1 MLTDQV
7 TLDIEDEVKV
17 GLDFQKMVRIS
28 QPRNTKKLRSHQFV
42 LQEDQFE
49 KLIRMSQHQKPK
61 KSQSYQVEPKGTYCF
76 FSYFISSLFCYD
88 IYLQAIIFVVDYM
101 CTKED
106 IDLIEHLKSAN
117 DNTVLVNID
126 GTWLDKKDME
136 CMFHD
141 NIKFNGEVS
150 TYFKLFILIF
160 KLVCIW
166 STYYIVFM
174 YVKVLSAYIH
184 CIRDEAQLLNRECG
198 KVFLE
203 NTFICSLLMRDG
215 DPDVALSYKTDTIK
229 ERVQNYLEAD
239 MVKLSYA
246 IFS

>member
-1 MLTDQV
+1 
-7 TLDIEDEVKV
+7 
-17 GLDFQKMVRIS
+17 
-28 QPRNTKKLRSHQFV
+28 
-42 LQEDQFE
+42 
-49 KLIRMSQHQKPK
+49 
-61 KSQSYQVEPKGTYCF
+61 
-76 FSYFISSLFCYD
+76 
-88 IYLQAIIFVVDYM
+88 M

-136 CMFHD
+136 CMFHE